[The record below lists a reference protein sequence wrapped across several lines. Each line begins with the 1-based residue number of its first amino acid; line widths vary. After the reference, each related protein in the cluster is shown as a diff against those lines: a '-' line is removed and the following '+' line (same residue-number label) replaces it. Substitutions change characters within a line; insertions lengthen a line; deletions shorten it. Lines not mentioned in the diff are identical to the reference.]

1 MTQLTAEPPVL
12 TNRSISFSWE
22 DPAPTRASQRA
33 LSGLE
38 SIRAIQGGRVP
49 PMPFA
54 QVMGLSIPR
63 AERGFVTFAFT
74 PSELWENP
82 MGTLHG
88 GAIGTLLDSAM
99 GMAVLSTLEQGV
111 SFTTLE
117 YKVNFLRPVF
127 ATTGEVFGEGRV
139 LHEGRTQAVVEARLV
154 DASGKLYA
162 LASSTCAI
170 LRA

>member
-1 MTQLTAEPPVL
+1 MTQLTDRPTTLP
-12 TNRSISFSWE
+12 RSLSFAWE
-22 DPAPTRASQRA
+22 DPNPSRTALRAMP
-33 LSGLE
+33 GLD
-38 SIRAIQGGRVP
+38 SIRAIQNGDVP

-54 QVMGLSIPR
+54 RLMGLSIPL
-63 AERGFVTFAFT
+63 AERGRVTFAFT

-99 GMAVLSTLEQGV
+99 GMAVLSTLDQGV

-117 YKVNFLRPVF
+117 YKVNFLRPVLS
-127 ATTGEVFGEGRV
+127 TTGEICAEGVV
-139 LHEGRTQAVVEARLV
+139 LHAGKSQAVVEARLF
-154 DASGKLYA
+154 DGDGKLYA

-170 LRA
+170 LR

>member
-1 MTQLTAEPPVL
+1 MTQLTDRPATL
-12 TNRSISFSWE
+12 HRSLSFAWE
-22 DPAPTRASQRA
+22 DPNPSRTALRAM
-33 LSGLE
+33 SGLE
-38 SIRAIQGGRVP
+38 SIRAIQKGDVP

-54 QVMGLSIPR
+54 QLMGLSIPH
-63 AERGFVTFAFT
+63 AERGRVTFAFK

-99 GMAVLSTLEQGV
+99 GMAVLSTLDQGV

-117 YKVNFLRPVF
+117 YKVNFLRPVL
-127 ATTGEVFGEGRV
+127 ATTGEVYAEGVV
-139 LHEGRTQAVVEARLV
+139 LHSGKSQAVVEARLL
-154 DASGKLYA
+154 DADGKLHA

-170 LRA
+170 LR

>member
-1 MTQLTAEPPVL
+1 MTQLTERPA
-12 TNRSISFSWE
+12 TSRRSLSFTWV
-22 DPAPTRASQRA
+22 DPNPSRAALRA
-33 LSGLE
+33 LSGLD
-38 SIRAIQGGRVP
+38 SIRAIQDGDVP

-54 QVMGLSIPR
+54 QLMGLSIPH
-63 AERGFVTFAFT
+63 AERGRVTFAFR

-99 GMAVLSTLEQGV
+99 GMAVLSTLDQGV

-117 YKVNFLRPVF
+117 YKVNFLRPVL
-127 ATTGEVFGEGRV
+127 ATTGEVHAEGVV
-139 LHEGRTQAVVEARLV
+139 LHAGKSQAVVEARLL
-154 DASGKLYA
+154 DADGKLYA

-170 LRA
+170 LR